1 MSVTI
6 FINEIPIPEHREA
19 IEKAVLEGIGQRP
32 NNEQWMVSIYAPQNS
47 DHYSVVIE
55 GPNDFKWERSFS
67 GPDERSPELIREEVR
82 QATHT
87 T

>member
-1 MSVTI
+1 MSVSI
-6 FINEIPIPEHREA
+6 FCNEIPIPEHRES
-19 IEKAVLEGIGQRP
+19 IGKAVLDGIGQRP
-32 NNEQWMVSIYAPQNS
+32 DNEQWRVEIYAPRDS
-47 DHYSVVIE
+47 ADYIVVIE

-87 T
+87 K

>member
-6 FINEIPIPEHREA
+6 FSNDIPIPELRDS
-19 IEKAVLEGIGQRP
+19 IGKAVLDGIGQRP
-32 NNEQWMVSIYAPQNS
+32 DNEQWRGSIYAPQTS
-47 DHYSVVIE
+47 AHYIVVIE

-82 QATHT
+82 QAIHT

>member
-6 FINEIPIPEHREA
+6 FSNDIPIPELRES
-19 IEKAVLEGIGQRP
+19 IGKAVLDGIGQRP
-32 NNEQWMVSIYAPQNS
+32 DNEQWRVYIYAPQNS
-47 DHYSVVIE
+47 AHYIVVIE
-55 GPNDFKWERSFS
+55 GPNGFKWERSF
-67 GPDERSPELIREEVR
+67 GERSPEFIREQVK

>member
-6 FINEIPIPEHREA
+6 FSNDIPIPEHRES
-19 IEKAVLEGIGQRP
+19 IGEAVLDGIGQRP
-32 NNEQWMVSIYAPQNS
+32 DNEQWTVSIYAPQNS
-47 DHYSVVIE
+47 ANYIVVIE
-55 GPNDFKWERSFS
+55 GPNDFKWEKSFS
-67 GPDERSPELIREEVR
+67 GPDERSPELIREQVR